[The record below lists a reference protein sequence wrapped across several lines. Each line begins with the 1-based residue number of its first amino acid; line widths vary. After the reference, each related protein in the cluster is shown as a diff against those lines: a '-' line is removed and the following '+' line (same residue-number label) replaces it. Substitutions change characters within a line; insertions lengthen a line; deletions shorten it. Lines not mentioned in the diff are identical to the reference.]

1 MLGEYPLNQP
11 PKHYDT
17 WNGNCGIYGCGEIA
31 AARDLESR
39 VERRVGAN
47 PIDRTIYYYVAP

>member
-1 MLGEYPLNQP
+1 M
-11 PKHYDT
+11 T
-17 WNGNCGIYGCGEIA
+17 YGMAIVDVFTVVAKIA

-47 PIDRTIYYYVAP
+47 PINRTIYYYVSP